1 MYPIKFENIYFEKI
15 WGGSSLKSFRENVPE
30 GNIGE
35 SWDISCHPNGMSIV
49 ANGSLKGRTLKSIID
64 EYGYDL
70 MGNKVSVERFPL
82 LIKLRTRFGF
92 NR

>member
-1 MYPIKFENIYFEKI
+1 
-15 WGGSSLKSFRENVPE
+15 
-30 GNIGE
+30 
-35 SWDISCHPNGMSIV
+35 MSIV

-82 LIKLRTRFGF
+82 LIKLIDAGERLSVQVHPDD
-92 NR
+92 